1 MQKCPIFEMNIWFHI
16 FCQIVMKLFAKNV
29 KEESEKKEIWC
40 AEQLERA

>member
-16 FCQIVMKLFAKNV
+16 FCQIFMKLFAKNV

-40 AEQLERA
+40 AEQLERV